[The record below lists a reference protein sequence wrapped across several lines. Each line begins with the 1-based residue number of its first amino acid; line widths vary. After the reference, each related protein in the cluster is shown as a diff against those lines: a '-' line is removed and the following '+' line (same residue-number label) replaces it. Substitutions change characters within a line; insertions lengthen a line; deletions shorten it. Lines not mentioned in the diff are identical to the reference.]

1 MVEGSSRLL
10 ALYHGLSER
19 LGPELAD
26 TLMTYLP
33 STPATELATRAD
45 IHALERRLD
54 DRVDG
59 IDARMERLED
69 EVRHLS
75 HRLDHAVD
83 RLSQRMDRQHYTMMA
98 GFVALTTALIASGLL
113 G

>member
-1 MVEGSSRLL
+1 
-10 ALYHGLSER
+10 
-19 LGPELAD
+19 
-26 TLMTYLP
+26 MTYLP

>member
-1 MVEGSSRLL
+1 MAEGPSRLL

-33 STPATELATRAD
+33 STPATELATKAD
-45 IHALERRLD
+45 IDRLD
-54 DRVDG
+54 SRL
-59 IDARMERLED
+59 ERLED
-69 EVRHLS
+69 EIRHLS
-75 HRLDHAVD
+75 HRLDDAVD

>member
-1 MVEGSSRLL
+1 
-10 ALYHGLSER
+10 
-19 LGPELAD
+19 
-26 TLMTYLP
+26 MTYLP

-45 IHALERRLD
+45 MDRL
-54 DRVDG
+54 
-59 IDARMERLED
+59 DARMERLED

-75 HRLDHAVD
+75 HRLDDAVD
-83 RLSQRMDRQHYTMMA
+83 RLSQRMDRQHYAMMA